1 MRTSTPLALVA
12 LAVAAC
18 TPTYAFVPATNPTTS
33 LYGYPAASYPIPP
46 QAPRG
51 DLRVASYG
59 IEPLSPAGAPDETVG
74 SLHIRVFVS
83 NTSDQTWTIDTREQ
97 RATLEGKE
105 ASAPAFATADPGA
118 SGPPVVTIAPRTSRF
133 VDLFFL
139 LPSDEQTASTL
150 PAFQF
155 TATVQTDAG
164 PVSET
169 TPFRRIEADSDSYN
183 AYYYAGP
190 YPGYGPWLYGYDYWN
205 WPLVGFYGGY
215 YPYRYWGPYYAHG
228 HWGAPGY
235 YHGWYGGYHGGYHGG
250 YPGGY
255 HGHPGGYHG
264 YPGGHP
270 GGGGHGGHR

>member
-1 MRTSTPLALVA
+1 MHARTALALA
-12 LAVAAC
+12 AVTIAAC

-33 LYGYPAASYPIPP
+33 IYGYPAASYPIPP

-59 IEPLSPAGAPDETVG
+59 IEPLSPAAAPDESVG
-74 SLHIRVFVS
+74 SLHIRIFVS
-83 NTSDQTWTIDTREQ
+83 NTSDQAWTIDTREQ
-97 RATLEGKE
+97 RAAFVGQE

-118 SGPPVVTIAPRTSRF
+118 SGPPVVTIAPNTSRF

-139 LPSDEQTASTL
+139 LPADMQTASAL
-150 PAFQF
+150 PEFQF
-155 TATVQTDAG
+155 TATVQTGAG

-169 TPFRRIEADSDSYN
+169 TPFKRVETDGDSYG

-190 YPGYGPWLYGYDYWN
+190 YPGYGPWLYGYDYWD

-215 YPYRYWGPYYAHG
+215 YPYRYGPYYAHG

-270 GGGGHGGHR
+270 SGGGHGGHR